1 MTCLMIDASTGIII
15 PADREEIDRRIATVR
30 EMMEREEVDLL
41 VVVSPSLGGFR
52 HYFTGAGWAER
63 NSEGGIL
70 LGKTGNVYSV
80 RGAGMIAKGEE
91 ASVDHSREVMADQ
104 TLFETIVIEDGF
116 HEDRICGLL
125 GGGHRIG
132 LVNAPLIRADLKEF
146 IEQNVP
152 EVIWKDV
159 TDACKTIMSRKSP
172 KEISWISE
180 VCGMMDKI
188 FHRAYTAVKPFVY
201 ERDIVNELRAAAYEL
216 GCGGQNYLD
225 SAKIHLMS
233 FPDSGVE
240 AEENLT
246 WPGRRISSGDHVNI
260 SMYCTGFGNYC
271 GMLSRSFML
280 GKACGKTEDMWN
292 AAKKAQEIAA
302 QMARPGETLKNIV
315 ERVNVFLAD
324 RGYRE
329 NCRLFL
335 HGIGYAMDEQPGL
348 YDHSENR
355 PLSGQETLV
364 IEIAVES
371 KGAGYVCCGDVY
383 LVQEEGAVRLTSFP
397 LELVEL

>member
-1 MTCLMIDASTGIII
+1 MTRFMIDASTGIII
-15 PADREEIDRRIATVR
+15 PTNREEIDRRIAAVR
-30 EMMEREEVDLL
+30 EMMERERVDLL

-70 LGKTGNVYSV
+70 LGRCGNIYSV
-80 RGAGMIAKGEE
+80 RGIGMVAKGEE

-104 TLFETIVIEDGF
+104 TLFENIVIEDGF
-116 HEDRICGLL
+116 CAERICSLL

-132 LVNAPLIRADLKEF
+132 LVNAPLVRADLKEF

-159 TDACKTIMSRKSP
+159 TDACKTIMSCKSP
-172 KEISWISE
+172 EEISWLSE
-180 VCGMMDKI
+180 VCGMIDKI
-188 FHRAYTAVKPFVY
+188 FYRVYTAVKPFVY

-225 SAKIHLMS
+225 SAKIHLVS

-240 AEENLT
+240 AEEPLT
-246 WPGRRISSGDHVNI
+246 WPGRRVGSGDRVNI

-271 GMLSRSFML
+271 GTLSRSFVL
-280 GKACGKTEDMWN
+280 GKACGRTEDMWN
-292 AAKKAQEIAA
+292 VAKKAQEIAA
-302 QMARPGETLKNIV
+302 KMARPGETLKNIA
-315 ERVNVFLAD
+315 ERVNAFLAD
-324 RGYRE
+324 RGYQE

-335 HGIGYAMDEQPGL
+335 HGIGYTVDEQPRL
-348 YDHSENR
+348 YDRSENR

-364 IEIAVES
+364 IEITVES
-371 KGAGYVCCGDVY
+371 EGAGPVCCGDVY
-383 LVQEEGAVRLTSFP
+383 LVREEGAARLTSFP

>member
-1 MTCLMIDASTGIII
+1 MTRLMTDASTGIII
-15 PADREEIDRRIATVR
+15 PVNREEIDRRIAAVR
-30 EMMEREEVDLL
+30 EMMEREGVDLL
-41 VVVSPSLGGFR
+41 VVVSPSVGGFR

-70 LGKTGNVYSV
+70 LGKTGSVYSV

-91 ASVDHSREVMADQ
+91 ASVDLSREVTADQ
-104 TLFETIVIEDGF
+104 TLFENIVIEDGF
-116 HEDRICGLL
+116 RAERICGLL
-125 GGGHRIG
+125 EGGHRIG
-132 LVNAPLIRADLKEF
+132 LVNAPLIRAELKEF

-172 KEISWISE
+172 EEISWISE

-225 SAKIHLMS
+225 SAKIHLVS
-233 FPDSGVE
+233 CPDSG
-240 AEENLT
+240 EETKEPLT
-246 WPGRRISSGDHVNI
+246 WPGRRISCGDRVNI

-271 GMLSRSFML
+271 GTLSRSFVL
-280 GKACGKTEDMWN
+280 EKACGKTEDMWD
-292 AAKKAQEIAA
+292 AARKAQEMAA
-302 QMARPGETLKNIV
+302 EMAKPGETLKNIE
-315 ERVNVFLAD
+315 ERVNAFLTD
-324 RGYRE
+324 RGYQE
-329 NCRLFL
+329 DCRVFL
-335 HGIGYAMDEQPGL
+335 HGIGYAADEQPRL
-348 YDHSENR
+348 YDSSENR

-364 IEIAVES
+364 IEITVES
-371 KGAGYVCCGDVY
+371 EGAGSVCCGDVY
-383 LVQEEGAVRLTSFP
+383 LVREEGAARLTSFP
-397 LELVEL
+397 LALVEL